1 MPIAWRIRNGV
12 SFRGFLLAAVWLLA
26 CTGGAFAQ
34 QTCESALG
42 QAQTSYELGL
52 FEDVPG
58 QLEAC
63 LKGRPSRAEQIRTQV
78 LLAKSY
84 IAADQPEK
92 ARDAVAELLRVDP
105 AYEPEPPPQF
115 ARLVEEIQRR
125 ESESQV
131 ATVSKTG
138 ESLRETPATVV
149 VVRAEEIEE
158 RGYLDLE
165 QALHDL
171 PGFDISRGNGETY
184 STFYQRGFRSND
196 NDRILLL
203 VDGVEQNDL
212 TTSIAD
218 LSRQYPV
225 SNVDR
230 IEVVYGPAST
240 IYGANAYSGVIN
252 IITKPPEAFI
262 PPGRRFGALVQAA
275 GGSFGTRYT
284 DLAFAGQDRSG
295 SVAWSVT
302 GRLFRSD
309 EMDLSGFPGR
319 RYDFAAV
326 PYKDLLRLAG
336 GGAQDFCG
344 SFGRPFYCGE
354 DLSGAEPLITVG
366 YDAAGNA
373 QAVNLTDAGERL
385 ARRFDEALGLRFSDP
400 TEDWSLYAKLRLTNL
415 TIGLQAWGLEE
426 GVAPWYNG
434 NNRAPARWAPE
445 HKSLFV
451 KYGRSLGKNLSLNLF
466 TRYRQTDLD
475 SQRSERSGEIL
486 DYANGALTL
495 EDLVNGC
502 GDSLHCPSSIHRLAA
517 PGRLATQAAAELT
530 MVYAP
535 RRQFTLVSGL
545 DLRKGSI
552 QTRERIVD
560 PSAGHTPSEEFVD
573 QLVDHTD
580 LGFYAQASY
589 KPLPNLSLVAGG
601 RIDYNE
607 ASSREF
613 PNAGFGTLFTPRLAV
628 IYLPRRYALKLIY
641 SEAFKDPSDF
651 EKFAPEKGDLANPDL
666 RPERTRSLEIS
677 AGWQRD
683 DGTSLE
689 LAAYHTRFEDLVSM
703 SHQCSDS
710 EDSAV
715 HFPCPPDHSNLHVLE
730 QLQNIGEV
738 EVEGVE
744 LRAGARLGKA
754 SLFGNFTY
762 IDPHGT
768 EPHINPGHQ
777 GALPRRRIADIASQ
791 RANLGAGFPL
801 WKKASLS
808 LRWNYVG
815 SRPTGAGTSVPTNP
829 LRRIDAYSVAHATFT
844 YKDVVPGASLQ
855 LIVNNLL
862 DETYEDPGVRTAD
875 GFDLAGSIPQPGRTV
890 YLRLT
895 WGLRP
900 REPESTS
907 EISRP

>member
-1 MPIAWRIRNGV
+1 MLTRAATGTRTREPR
-12 SFRGFLLAAVWLLA
+12 RGLVLAAAAAAWLLA
-26 CTGGAFAQ
+26 WTGGALAQ
-34 QTCESALG
+34 ESCESALR
-42 QAQTSYELGL
+42 QAENSYELGL

-58 QLEAC
+58 QLQAC
-63 LKGRPSRAEQIRTQV
+63 LKGRRPSRAEQVRTQA

-84 IAADQPEK
+84 LAADQPEK

-105 AYEPEPPPQF
+105 AYEPGPPPQF
-115 ARLVEEIQRR
+115 ARMVEELRRR
-125 ESESQV
+125 ESELQV

-138 ESLRETPATVV
+138 ESLREAPATVV
-149 VVRAEEIEE
+149 VVHAEEIEQ

-165 QALHDL
+165 QVLHDL

-184 STFYQRGFRSND
+184 SNFYQRGFRSKD

-225 SNVDR
+225 SSVDR

-262 PPGRRFGALVQAA
+262 QPGRRFGTLVQAA

-309 EMDLSGFPGR
+309 EMDLSNFPGW

-326 PYKDLLRLAG
+326 PYKDLLRLTG
-336 GGAQDFCG
+336 GGARGFCG
-344 SFGRPFYCGE
+344 SFGKPFYCGE
-354 DLSGAEPLITVG
+354 DLNGAQPLITVG

-373 QAVNLTDAGERL
+373 QVVDLTDAGERL
-385 ARRFDEALGLRFSDP
+385 ARGSDEALGLRFSDP
-400 TEDWSLYAKLRLTNL
+400 TEDWSLYAKLRLANL
-415 TIGLQAWGLEE
+415 TLGLQAWGLEE

-434 NNRAPARWAPE
+434 ANRAPARWAPE

-451 KYGRSLGKNLSLNLF
+451 KYGRTLGKNLSLNLF

-475 SQRSERSGEIL
+475 PQRSARSGEIS
-486 DYANGALTL
+486 DYANGALHL

-502 GDSLHCPSSIHRLAA
+502 GDSPHCASSIQTLAA

-530 MVYAP
+530 LVYAP

-552 QTRERIVD
+552 ETREA
-560 PSAGHTPSEEFVD
+560 PLNE
-573 QLVDHTD
+573 LVDHSD
-580 LGFYAQASY
+580 AGLYAQASY
-589 KPLPNLSLVAGG
+589 KPLPTLSLVAGG
-601 RIDYNE
+601 RVDYNE

-613 PNAGFGTLFTPRLAV
+613 PHAGFGTIFTPRLAV
-628 IYLPRRYALKLIY
+628 VYLPRQYALKLIY

-666 RPERTRSLEIS
+666 LPERTRSLEIS

-683 DGTSLE
+683 DATSLE

-703 SHQCSDS
+703 GHLCLFPAGVFDTPPTP
-710 EDSAV
+710 
-715 HFPCPPDHSNLHVLE
+715 FPCPPDHTGFIVLE
-730 QLQNIGEV
+730 QLQSIGEM
-738 EVEGVE
+738 EAEGVE
-744 LRAGARLGKA
+744 LRAATRIGKT

-777 GALPRRRIADIASQ
+777 GALPRRRIADIASH
-791 RANLGAGFPL
+791 RANLGAAFPL

-815 SRPTGAGTSVPTNP
+815 SRPTGEGTSIPTNP

-844 YKDVVPGASLQ
+844 YKDVIPGASLQ

-862 DETYEDPGVRTAD
+862 DEGYEDPGINIAD
-875 GFDLAGSIPQPGRTV
+875 GIDFAASIPQPGRTV

-895 WGLRP
+895 WGLRS
-900 REPESTS
+900 REPEGAG
-907 EISRP
+907 EISKP